1 MNLLKQC
8 LSLYRDLKHCVCIRN
23 QILDGRNK
31 GKNDTVAHGAI
42 STNPDSATYL
52 SARLGLSLGKSTLGK
67 CKADSNEDYCCCS
80 KYQSFP
86 AWNYMMK
93 SCIHEADICRQL
105 LTVLRSDPS
114 SNILGWAPKLWKH
127 RMPDFPSLL
136 QYLYVHHA
144 GFTSKVDELGTMLCL
159 QSLSVLY
166 AGSSLSNHQVHQAD
180 RQIFA
185 THMTQQET
193 EGLLADIQTWV
204 FVLPREVA
212 GFMAHHPLHTNPAG
226 LPTNNKISH

>member
-1 MNLLKQC
+1 MTD
-8 LSLYRDLKHCVCIRN
+8 SL
-23 QILDGRNK
+23 
-31 GKNDTVAHGAI
+31 
-42 STNPDSATYL
+42 
-52 SARLGLSLGKSTLGK
+52 
-67 CKADSNEDYCCCS
+67 
-80 KYQSFP
+80 
-86 AWNYMMK
+86 
-93 SCIHEADICRQL
+93 
-105 LTVLRSDPS
+105 
-114 SNILGWAPKLWKH
+114 
-127 RMPDFPSLL
+127 SLL

-204 FVLPREVA
+204 FVKFVLPPEVA
-212 GFMAHHPLHTNPAG
+212 GFTAHHPQHTNPAG